1 MSAPSHAALRQLLL
15 AEPKRLL
22 LGAVLAALTTLGG
35 MALLGLSG
43 WFITATAIA
52 GMSASTAF
60 MFDVFA
66 PSAGSRLLALG
77 RTGSRYAERLVT
89 HDATFGALA
98 ELRVRLFRGWSLP
111 DAASRLL
118 RSPSKL
124 LFRLTADIDALE
136 SLYLRL
142 LVPAAT
148 ALCAAV
154 LAGVVVAFMQWQLGV
169 VLGLWLLVC
178 GGAITLL
185 LLKSAIR
192 PGVAR
197 SRAVEALRA
206 RAIDLVAGH
215 TELAMAG
222 RLNAQCQ
229 ALARTDHALARAD
242 LALMQRDTCAG
253 AAFGIAGS
261 ATLAAVLLA
270 AAALVEYRAMPVPL
284 AALAILIA
292 LAAMEPFA
300 GLRRGALEAGR
311 LWLAIKRLGPRLEQ
325 GSAPA
330 GATANVM
337 VAEGAAAIGGV
348 VTSATTSPATNWT
361 ATATAVGT
369 TATAS
374 AADTVST
381 KPTDAKVT
389 GPVDV
394 NVAGH
399 TDSGAAIVFEH
410 VAAAQSGSSPMVHAI
425 DLRIALGERVALVG
439 PSGAGKSTLLALM
452 AGEIAPLA
460 GSVQAAQA
468 CLFTQRTEL
477 FQDSVRDNLRLAA
490 PDADDDRL
498 WHALQAAGLDVQVR
512 AFGKGL
518 DTMLGEGGL
527 GLSGGQARR
536 LALARLLLHPSRVW
550 LLDEATEAL
559 DAATARDVLQRLDRH
574 ARAEGQTVIIAT
586 HLRREASLA
595 DRLVGVRNGRIAF
608 DVRRGTQDFDAALA
622 ALRQD

>member
-1 MSAPSHAALRQLLL
+1 MNAASHAALRQLLL

-22 LGAVLAALTTLGG
+22 LGAALAALTTLGG

-66 PSAGSRLLALG
+66 PSAGIRLLALG
-77 RTGSRYAERLVT
+77 RTGTRYAERLVT

-154 LAGVVVAFMQWQLGV
+154 LAGVVLAFMQWQLGV

-178 GGAITLL
+178 GGAITAL

-197 SRAVEALRA
+197 ARAVEALRA
-206 RAIDLVAGH
+206 RAIDLVAGQ

-222 RLNAQCQ
+222 RLNAQCR

-242 LALMQRDTCAG
+242 LALMQYDTRAG

-292 LAAMEPFA
+292 LAATEPFA

-311 LWLAIKRLGPRLEQ
+311 LWLAMKRLGPRLEQ
-325 GSAPA
+325 GLAPV
-330 GATANVM
+330 G
-337 VAEGAAAIGGV
+337 
-348 VTSATTSPATNWT
+348 ATTSA
-361 ATATAVGT
+361 
-369 TATAS
+369 
-374 AADTVST
+374 AADTVT
-381 KPTDAKVT
+381 AKPTDANVT
-389 GPVDV
+389 ANIPGPIDI
-394 NVAGH
+394 NAAGNAN
-399 TDSGAAIVFEH
+399 TGAAIVFEH
-410 VAAAQSGSSPMVHAI
+410 VSAAQSGRTRVVHAI
-425 DLRIALGERVALVG
+425 DLRIAPGERVALVG
-439 PSGAGKSTLLALM
+439 PSGAGKSTLLALT
-452 AGEIAPLA
+452 AGEIAPLT
-460 GSVQAAQA
+460 GSVQAAHA

-477 FQDSVRDNLRLAA
+477 FQDTVRDNLRLAA

-498 WHALQAAGLDVQVR
+498 WHALQAAGLDAQVR

-559 DAATARDVLQRLDRH
+559 DAVTARDVLQRLDRH

-586 HLRREASLA
+586 HLRREAALA

>member
-1 MSAPSHAALRQLLL
+1 MNAASHAPLRQLLL

-66 PSAGSRLLALG
+66 PSAGIRLLALG
-77 RTGSRYAERLVT
+77 RTGTRYAERLVT

-206 RAIDLVAGH
+206 RAIDLVAGQ

-311 LWLAIKRLGPRLEQ
+311 LWLAMKRLGPRLEQ
-325 GSAPA
+325 GLAPV
-330 GATANVM
+330 G
-337 VAEGAAAIGGV
+337 
-348 VTSATTSPATNWT
+348 ATTSA
-361 ATATAVGT
+361 
-369 TATAS
+369 
-374 AADTVST
+374 AADTVAA
-381 KPTDAKVT
+381 KPTDANVT
-389 GPVDV
+389 A
-394 NVAGH
+394 NVAGLI
-399 TDSGAAIVFEH
+399 DINAAGNANPGATIVFEH
-410 VAAAQSGSSPMVHAI
+410 VAAAQSGRTPMVHTI

-574 ARAEGQTVIIAT
+574 ARAEGQTMIIAT
-586 HLRREASLA
+586 HLRREAALA

>member
-1 MSAPSHAALRQLLL
+1 MNATSYAALRQLLL

-52 GMSASTAF
+52 GMSTSTAF

-66 PSAGSRLLALG
+66 PSAGIRLLALG
-77 RTGSRYAERLVT
+77 RTGTRYAERLVT

-111 DAASRLL
+111 DASCRLL

-185 LLKSAIR
+185 LLKSSIR

-206 RAIDLVAGH
+206 RAIDLVAGQ

-229 ALARTDHALARAD
+229 SLSRIDHALARAD
-242 LALMQRDTCAG
+242 LALMQRDTRAG

-311 LWLAIKRLGPRLEQ
+311 LWLAMKRLGPRLEQ
-325 GSAPA
+325 GLAPA
-330 GATANVM
+330 GATA
-337 VAEGAAAIGGV
+337 
-348 VTSATTSPATNWT
+348 SA
-361 ATATAVGT
+361 
-369 TATAS
+369 
-374 AADTVST
+374 AADTVAT
-381 KPTDAKVT
+381 KPTDA
-389 GPVDV
+389 

-399 TDSGAAIVFEH
+399 ANTGAAIVFEQ
-410 VAAAQSGSSPMVHAI
+410 VAAAQSGRMPMVHAI
-425 DLRIALGERVALVG
+425 DLRIAPGERVALVG

-460 GSVQAAQA
+460 GSVHAAQA

-477 FQDSVRDNLRLAA
+477 FQDTVRDNLRLAA
-490 PDADDDRL
+490 PDAGDDRL
-498 WHALQAAGLDVQVR
+498 WHALQAAGLDAQVR

-586 HLRREASLA
+586 HLRREAALA